1 MQNFTF
7 AKRKQDSFTTRQA
20 VSTISSKGQITLPV
34 EVRKHLGVSINDRVA
49 FVVGSTGEV
58 RVTHVKYP
66 DIQSLSGVA
75 GTLKQPL
82 SFKQMR
88 GIAHEDRLKKKY
100 GK

>member
-7 AKRKQDSFTTRQA
+7 AKQKSLTTRQA

-34 EVRKHLGVSINDRVA
+34 EVRKHLGVSINDRVE
-49 FVVGSTGEV
+49 FVIEPTGEV

-66 DIQSLSGVA
+66 DIQSLRGIA
-75 GTLKQPL
+75 GKLKQPL

-88 GIAHEDRLKKKY
+88 EIAHEDRLKEKY